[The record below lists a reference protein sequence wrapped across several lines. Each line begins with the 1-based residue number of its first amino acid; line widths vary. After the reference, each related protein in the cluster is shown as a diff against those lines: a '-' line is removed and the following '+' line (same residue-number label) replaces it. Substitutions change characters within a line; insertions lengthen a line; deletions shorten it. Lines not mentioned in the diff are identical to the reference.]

1 MAHATARF
9 RKYAILSHRWMGV
22 SFCVLFA
29 MWFVSGMVL
38 MYCDYPGVG
47 PADRLARASPLNG
60 APIRLSP
67 EEAWT
72 ALGPSEPPD
81 QVSIAMLFGRPA
93 YRFRWGQV
101 LSVVYADTGE
111 VQPEVSPEVAL
122 ATAAAWAAQP
132 AATARFDGILTGPDQ
147 WTVSGEFRALRPLF
161 KYSWP
166 NGVQVYVS
174 QVTGEVVQAT
184 TRRARMGA
192 WFGAIPHWLYF
203 TPLRQD
209 GRLWSKVVIWAS
221 GIGTVMASFGV
232 LVGIL
237 MYSPAKRYHF
247 PEGSSSIPYAGQ
259 KRWHTMLGLIFGL
272 VTCTWIFSGMLSMD
286 PFGWESSGQAFR
298 LNAALRGGPLQFPA
312 FAAKHPRQALE
323 QVAADLEVKE
333 LELTTF
339 AGEPAY
345 LAVETPQR
353 SRIIPVHGAP
363 VREFD
368 PIQVTRLLGE
378 ASQPYGLAE
387 VRVVKEYESYYL
399 DRHYQRPLPVL
410 FVRLRDPDDSM
421 YYVDLKTARIVE
433 GYVTRSRWNRWL
445 YHGLHSMDF
454 PWLYRH
460 RPAWDLMVLALMLG
474 GTALSVT
481 AMVIGWRRLRRKVR
495 MRAARARF
503 NFLPDRSI

>member
-1 MAHATARF
+1 MARF
-9 RKYAILSHRWMGV
+9 RKYAILTHRWMGV

-38 MYCDYPGVG
+38 MYWDYPGVG
-47 PADRLARASPLNG
+47 PADRLARAEPLN
-60 APIRLSP
+60 AAQIRLSP
-67 EEAWT
+67 EQAWA

-81 QVSIAMLFGRPA
+81 EVRIAMLGGRPA

-101 LSVVYADTGE
+101 QSVVYADSGE
-111 VQPEVSPEVAL
+111 VREDFSTGLAL
-122 ATAAAWAAQP
+122 ATAAAWAGQP
-132 AATARFDGILTGPDQ
+132 AAAARFEGIITGPDQ

-166 NGVQVYVS
+166 DGAEAYVS
-174 QVTGEVVQAT
+174 QATGEVVQST
-184 TRRARMGA
+184 TRGARIGA

-203 TPLRQD
+203 TPLRRD
-209 GRLWSKVVIWAS
+209 GRLWSTVVIWAS
-221 GIGTVMASFGV
+221 GIGTLMALFGV

-237 MYSPAKRYHF
+237 MYSPSKRYHF

-259 KRWHTMLGLIFGL
+259 KRWHTMLGLVFGL
-272 VTCTWIFSGMLSMD
+272 VTCTWVFSGMLSMD

-298 LNAALRGGPLQFPA
+298 LNAALRGGPLRLPA
-312 FAAKHPRQALE
+312 FAAKHPRQVLE
-323 QVAADLEVKE
+323 QVAADLRVKE

-345 LAVETPQR
+345 LAVETPRQ
-353 SRIIPVHGAP
+353 SRIVPVRGVPA
-363 VREFD
+363 REFD
-368 PIQVTRLLGE
+368 STQVTRLLAQ
-378 ASQPYGLAE
+378 ASRPYGLVE
-387 VRVVKEYESYYL
+387 IRVVKEYESYYL
-399 DRHYQRPLPVL
+399 DRHNERPLPVL
-410 FVRLRDPDDSM
+410 LARLNDPDDSM

-445 YHGLHSMDF
+445 YHGLHSMDL

-460 RPAWDLMVLALMLG
+460 RPTWDLMVMALMLG

-481 AMVIGWRRLRRKVR
+481 AIVIACRRLRRKVR

-503 NFLPDRSI
+503 NSCDVL

>member
-1 MAHATARF
+1 MARAVARF
-9 RKYAILSHRWMGV
+9 RKYAILTHRWMGV
-22 SFCVLFA
+22 TFCVLFA

-47 PADRLARASPLNG
+47 PADRLARAAPLNP
-60 APIRLSP
+60 AQIRLSP
-67 EEAWT
+67 AQAWA

-81 QVSIAMLFGRPA
+81 QIRIAMLAGRPV

-101 LSVVYADTGE
+101 QSVVYADSGD
-111 VQPEVSPEVAL
+111 VQEDFSSAL
-122 ATAAAWAAQP
+122 ALPTAAAWAGQP
-132 AATARFDGILTGPDQ
+132 ADRARFEGILTGPDQ

-166 NGVQVYVS
+166 NGAEVYVS
-174 QVTGEVVQAT
+174 QTTGEVVQAT
-184 TRRARMGA
+184 TRGARIGA

-203 TPLRQD
+203 TPLRRNGQ
-209 GRLWSKVVIWAS
+209 LWSRVVIWAS
-221 GIGTVMASFGV
+221 GIGTVMALFGV
-232 LVGIL
+232 LVGVL

-298 LNAALRGGPLQFPA
+298 LNRALGGGPLRPTA
-312 FAAKHPRQALE
+312 FAAKHPRQVLE
-323 QVAADLEVKE
+323 QVAAELPVKE

-345 LAVETPQR
+345 LALETPRR
-353 SRIIPVHGAP
+353 SWIVPVRGLP
-363 VREFD
+363 TREFD
-368 PIQVTRLLGE
+368 SAQLTRLLAE
-378 ASQPYGLAE
+378 ASRPYGLAE
-387 VRVVKEYESYYL
+387 VRVVREYESYYL
-399 DRHYQRPLPVL
+399 DRHQQRPLPVL

-445 YHGLHSMDF
+445 YHGLHSMDLA
-454 PWLYRH
+454 WLYRH
-460 RPAWDLMVLALMLG
+460 RPAWDLLVLALMAG

-481 AMVIGWRRLRRKVR
+481 ALVIGWRRLRRKLR
-495 MRAARARF
+495 MRTAQARYC
-503 NFLPDRSI
+503 PVSKIS